1 MYNADMKYIKMINKR
16 TMIIKYLGILL
27 LFILAGFVIMKL
39 TEMQINVDTVNKS
52 PKIYN
57 GNYEES
63 ENYENK

>member
-1 MYNADMKYIKMINKR
+1 
-16 TMIIKYLGILL
+16 MIIKYLGILL
-27 LFILAGFVIMKL
+27 LVILVGFVIMKL

-52 PKIYN
+52 SKIYN